1 MVARYDQPGKV
12 IDMRGRPLLLAMM
25 LAPSLCFSPVA
36 VAEPTTQAPAATPV
50 LTAAMRDAALKA
62 IKARLSRAYI
72 DPQRVPAILAKLDS
86 STSRYRTDDPARFAS
101 LITEDMQA
109 VAKDTH
115 LYMRFEPEWYRAAMA
130 PPDQAAIAASNA
142 FEAQHARDFNH
153 GLVETRLLPGNVR
166 YLKIVGFFWN
176 PVETARAYD
185 DAMRFLKGGRAIII
199 DLRSNQGGDTNA
211 LDYLRSHFF
220 APDTLMTTLI
230 SPGSA
235 DVQVRSQLNLPSG
248 RLTGIP
254 LYVLVNHRSRSA
266 AEAFAYTIG
275 QFKLG
280 ELVGERTEGA
290 AHFSDDT
297 AVPPFF
303 RLSVPLGYTQDPV
316 GRRDWEGT
324 GVAPTIEVSAPEA
337 LETAYDLALSRLLP
351 LTPAG
356 VEKDFIVWARDGLA
370 AQRTDYAPTRTEL
383 ATFAGQYGAAKIELR
398 GSALWLI
405 RPGREPRQL
414 KPLGAGGL
422 FEAEDDDTFRVKI
435 GNDGLYLLRPGS
447 PLTLD
452 YPR

>member
-1 MVARYDQPGKV
+1 MH
-12 IDMRGRPLLLAMM
+12 GRPMLLAMM
-25 LAPSLCFSPVA
+25 LVPGLCFSPVA
-36 VAEPTTQAPAATPV
+36 AAEPVAEAPVTAPILTTAT
-50 LTAAMRDAALKA
+50 RDAALQA
-62 IKARLSRAYI
+62 IKARLTRAYI
-72 DPQRVPAILAKLDS
+72 DPDRVPAILARLDS
-86 STSRYRTDDPARFAS
+86 SKARYRTDDPTRFAA
-101 LITEDMQA
+101 LITADMQA
-109 VAKDTH
+109 VANDTH
-115 LYMRFEPEWYRAAMA
+115 LYLRFEPEWYRAATA

-153 GLVETRLLPGNVR
+153 GLVETRLLPGNIR

-176 PVETARAYD
+176 EAETARAYD

-230 SPGSA
+230 TPGSA

-248 RLTGIP
+248 RLSGIP
-254 LYVLVNHRSRSA
+254 LYVLINHRSRSA

-303 RLSVPLGYTQDPV
+303 RLSVPLGYTQDPI
-316 GRRDWEGT
+316 GKRDWEGT
-324 GVAPTIEVSAPEA
+324 GVSPTVEVPAPEA
-337 LETAYDLALSRLLP
+337 LETAYDLALARLLP
-351 LTPAG
+351 VTPAG
-356 VEKDFIVWARDGLA
+356 IEKDFLVWARDRLA
-370 AQRTDYAPTRTEL
+370 AQRTGYAPTPTEFS
-383 ATFAGQYGAAKIELR
+383 AFAGQYGAAKIELR

-405 RPGREPRQL
+405 RPDREPRQL